1 MIKALFFDIDGTL
14 MPFSTRKISENTL
27 AALHQAKA
35 NGLHLFIA
43 SGRPPIQLQLLD
55 ESFHSVPWDGYV
67 MMNGQFCLDENRKA
81 FHIKAMPQ
89 EALETLVPWLKE
101 TADFCCTFHEENYSY
116 DLRFNQRTWNYLSS
130 IGKTE
135 RMTPVDDPVRA
146 LSHPTYMICPYIPPE
161 KDEEFVAHA
170 PGLKSARW
178 TPDFADIIPA
188 DGGKDVGIGLM
199 LERFGIT
206 PEECMAF
213 GDGGNDITMLDYC
226 GTGVA
231 MGNANDAVRAHA
243 DYVTDHCDD
252 DGIVSALKHF
262 KLIG

>member
-101 TADFCCTFHEENYSY
+101 TADFCCTFP
-116 DLRFNQRTWNYLSS
+116 
-130 IGKTE
+130 
-135 RMTPVDDPVRA
+135 M
-146 LSHPTYMICPYIPPE
+146 PTGRN
-161 KDEEFVAHA
+161 VL
-170 PGLKSARW
+170 PGNFIS
-178 TPDFADIIPA
+178 
-188 DGGKDVGIGLM
+188 VGA
-199 LERFGIT
+199 
-206 PEECMAF
+206 CAS
-213 GDGGNDITMLDYC
+213 C
-226 GTGVA
+226 QATGCV
-231 MGNANDAVRAHA
+231 
-243 DYVTDHCDD
+243 
-252 DGIVSALKHF
+252 F
-262 KLIG
+262 